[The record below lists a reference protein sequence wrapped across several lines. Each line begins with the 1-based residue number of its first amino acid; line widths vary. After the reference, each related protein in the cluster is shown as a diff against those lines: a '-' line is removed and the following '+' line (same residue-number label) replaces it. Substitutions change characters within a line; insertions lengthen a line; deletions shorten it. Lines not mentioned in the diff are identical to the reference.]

1 LAWPPFMVMTAI
13 LILTPPLFFSF
24 KLDEKTAKTIIKIYH
39 ASDTEHK
46 T

>member
-1 LAWPPFMVMTAI
+1 LACPPFMVITAI
-13 LILTPPLFFSF
+13 LILTPPLFFHSNW
-24 KLDEKTAKTIIKIYH
+24 EEITAKTIIKIYH